1 MNGDSG
7 ILYTQTEIKERWME
21 MRKEKPKRNIKI
33 IFHIKNQEVVKEI
46 EKFIEV
52 KIIPIQKKY
61 PYAEISIEAEI

>member
-1 MNGDSG
+1 
-7 ILYTQTEIKERWME
+7 